1 MSALAPITF
10 ELHPHRTLSDSSA
23 RLFLASVFTV
33 SFTGA
38 AIAAAYGAWPALVF
52 AALQFAGIRA
62 ALRHNMR
69 ERDDLHLII
78 IGEDTVTVQITE
90 RGRTTTAHLARHW
103 TRVRLCPSPFALHPA
118 RLMVESEG
126 RAYEI
131 GSFLTDEGRRAL
143 SRELTLVIG
152 RMGES
157 PQLPLHSAV
166 AQTAA
171 TLPPAAPAGRDA

>member
-1 MSALAPITF
+1 VSALDPITF
-10 ELHPHRTLSDSSA
+10 ELHPHRTLSENGA
-23 RLFLASVFTV
+23 RVFLASVFAV

-38 AIAAAYGAWPALVF
+38 GIAAAYGAWPALLF

-62 ALRHNMR
+62 ALRHNR
-69 ERDDLHLII
+69 RDRDDVHLIA

-90 RGRTTTAHLARHW
+90 RGRTTTACLARHW
-103 TRVRLCPSPFALHPA
+103 TRVRLCPSRYALHPA

-126 RAYEI
+126 HAYEI

-143 SRELTLVIG
+143 SHELALVIG

-157 PQLPLHSAV
+157 PQLPLNPAA

-171 TLPPAAPAGRDA
+171 TLPPAALAGRDA